1 MAIENVRRF
10 EEKINGDEAL
20 QARLKELSDAFDG
33 DRQDPRAVFEA
44 VVAPLATEVG
54 LPYMYDE
61 AVEYVDQR
69 DDEDLTADEAKAV
82 AGGKERGGDMVVC
95 CIIGFGGVRADGC
108 LEEFSGWGV
117 CAGIG
122 AGSLVL

>member
-44 VVAPLATEVG
+44 V
-54 LPYMYDE
+54 
-61 AVEYVDQR
+61 EYVDQR

-82 AGGKERGGDMVVC
+82 AGGWVACV
-95 CIIGFGGVRADGC
+95 IVGFGGLEADTCGGN
-108 LEEFSGWGV
+108 EWTGAAA
-117 CAGIG
+117 CAGLGVGMSAI
-122 AGSLVL
+122 

>member
-1 MAIENVRRF
+1 MTIENVRRF

-44 VVAPLATEVG
+44 VVALLAAEAG
-54 LPYMYDE
+54 LPYTYDE

-69 DDEDLTADEAKAV
+69 DDDEDLTADEARAV
-82 AGGKERGGDMVVC
+82 AGGKDIEVFC
-95 CIIGFGGVRADGC
+95 FIIGGGSDKTGWC
-108 LEEFSGWGV
+108 DWSSDSGFAACNVIGV
-117 CAGIG
+117 
-122 AGSLVL
+122 GSLYL

>member
-1 MAIENVRRF
+1 MAIENGRRF
-10 EEKINGDEAL
+10 EEKSNGDEAL

-82 AGGKERGGDMVVC
+82 AGGWVACV
-95 CIIGFGGVRADGC
+95 IVGFGGLEADTCGGN
-108 LEEFSGWGV
+108 EWTGAAA
-117 CAGIG
+117 CAGLGVGMSAI
-122 AGSLVL
+122 